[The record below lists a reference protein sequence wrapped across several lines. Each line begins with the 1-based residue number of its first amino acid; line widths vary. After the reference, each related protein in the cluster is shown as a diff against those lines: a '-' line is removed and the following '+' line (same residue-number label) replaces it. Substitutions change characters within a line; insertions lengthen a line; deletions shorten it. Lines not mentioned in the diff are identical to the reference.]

1 MNMQLVVRG
10 WLVFDLTGSFAAL
23 GTMALANAV
32 PTLLFSPIGGVIAD
46 RAPKKTV
53 IQIAQGYNAI
63 NAALLAMLAAG
74 AFGWHLAF
82 WHLFLSAFLQGAV
95 NSIMQPSRQSF
106 ISDIVPRERL
116 TNAIGLNASAQTMMQ
131 LIAPGVA
138 GFLIYSVSSSVV
150 FWCMAAMYAVAVTV
164 TARLPRHPLYAVAQ
178 RAGGPA
184 AGAGGVVGVGHG
196 SSHGGGGAR
205 TPGLQD
211 LVDGFKYV
219 AGDPTIR
226 MVLAV
231 NFLIVIVAMP
241 YQMLLPGFVKAVLG
255 RGPFEQGMMI
265 SVQGIGAL
273 AGAMFVASA
282 ASTGRGKLFIICGTI
297 LGVGILAFS
306 ISTNYW
312 ITLPIM
318 VLIGMGQSGRMSLG
332 QILIQSYSEERYRG
346 RVMSVWFMEFG
357 AVQLGTFFV
366 GVLAEFVGPQLAIGS
381 LAATLI
387 VMMAVVTVYTPRMRQ
402 LD

>member
-1 MNMQLVVRG
+1 M
-10 WLVFDLTGSFAAL
+10 
-23 GTMALANAV
+23 
-32 PTLLFSPIGGVIAD
+32 
-46 RAPKKTV
+46 
-53 IQIAQGYNAI
+53 
-63 NAALLAMLAAG
+63 
-74 AFGWHLAF
+74 
-82 WHLFLSAFLQGAV
+82 
-95 NSIMQPSRQSF
+95 
-106 ISDIVPRERL
+106 
-116 TNAIGLNASAQTMMQ
+116 
-131 LIAPGVA
+131 
-138 GFLIYSVSSSVV
+138 
-150 FWCMAAMYAVAVTV
+150 
-164 TARLPRHPLYAVAQ
+164 
-178 RAGGPA
+178 
-184 AGAGGVVGVGHG
+184 
-196 SSHGGGGAR
+196 
-205 TPGLQD
+205 
-211 LVDGFKYV
+211 DGFKYV